1 MMDLLSRTK
10 GNFMS
15 IARNSEISST
25 SKKSFEDAIQQ
36 GVERAAQT
44 LRNVK
49 HAWVKD
55 QEVLVDDG
63 KIQEYKVLLKVTF
76 VLDD

>member
-1 MMDLLSRTK
+1 
-10 GNFMS
+10 MS

-25 SKKSFEDAIQQ
+25 SRKSFEDAIQQ
-36 GVERAAQT
+36 GVERASQT

-55 QEVLVDDG
+55 QEVIVKDG
-63 KIQEYKVLLKVTF
+63 KIDEYKVLLKVTF

>member
-1 MMDLLSRTK
+1 
-10 GNFMS
+10 MS

-25 SKKSFEDAIQQ
+25 SKKSFEEAIQQ
-36 GVERAAQT
+36 GVERASQT

-55 QEVLVDDG
+55 QEVLVEDG
-63 KIQEYKVLLKVTF
+63 KIHEYKVLLKVTF